1 MTEAEVAERV
11 RRYILDGGDEDL
23 RRLLKIS
30 EVSADMARGAFRKI
44 GVGDGWSAIDC
55 GCGPI
60 GGLAVLAE
68 MVGPAG
74 RVVGVDANEAAVGQ
88 ARAVTSSLGLDVQV
102 VAGNVHDLD
111 AAELGGPFDLAYTRL
126 FLTHQPDQVRTL
138 RRIAGLLRPGGW
150 LVAQEPLP
158 WPAPRSHPH
167 LESLAAYWHLLHEL
181 LEEVQTQAVED
192 LPRAA
197 REAGLEVVATEGH
210 FQLLDPE
217 VGFELHASTVAAMRQ
232 RAVASGRTAESVD
245 DLERQLRTARSSE
258 YLWVSSP
265 FFLDLTLRRPVG
277 DQRAAVRQRA
287 PLGYGAVPET
297 ASSRWRGAG
306 P

>member
-1 MTEAEVAERV
+1 MAEAAVGERV

-23 RRLLKIS
+23 RRLLRIS
-30 EVSADMARGAFRKI
+30 EFSADMARGAFRRV

-60 GGLAVLAE
+60 GGLAVMAE

-88 ARAVTSSLGLDVQV
+88 ARAVASTLGLDVQV
-102 VAGNVHDLD
+102 VAGDVHDLEV
-111 AAELGGPFDLAYTRL
+111 AELGGPFDLAYTRL

-138 RRIAGLLRPGGW
+138 RRIAAFLRPGGW
-150 LVAQEPLP
+150 LIAQEPLP
-158 WPAPRSHPH
+158 WPAPRSYPH
-167 LESLAAYWHLLHEL
+167 LESLAAYWGLLHEL
-181 LEEVQTQAVED
+181 LEEAQAQAVED

-197 REAGLEVVATEGH
+197 REAGFEVVGTEGS

-217 VGFELHASTVAAMRQ
+217 PGFEIHASSVAAMRQ
-232 RAVASGRTAESVD
+232 WAVSSGRTAESVD
-245 DLERQLRTARSSE
+245 DLERKLRAAQGSE

-265 FFLDLTLRRPVG
+265 FYLDLTLRRPV
-277 DQRAAVRQRA
+277 AASATQ
-287 PLGYGAVPET
+287 PEHQ
-297 ASSRWRGAG
+297 
-306 P
+306 